1 MTVTTQLMMT
11 GLAFGIALFVLYF
24 FIFKRNKLFGGLGLI
39 GMGLGLTQITS
50 IVTGAD
56 ALIVVPM
63 WILIISGVMTV
74 IWSLLGDD

>member
-11 GLAFGIALFVLYF
+11 GLSFGIALFVLYF
-24 FIFKRNKLFGGLGLI
+24 FIFKRNKLFGGFGLI
-39 GMGLGLTQITS
+39 GLGLGLTQITS

-74 IWSLLGDD
+74 LWALLGDD